1 MLKMSIRWRRVPGLA
16 DWATGTSTSCSA
28 YVSVEL
34 VLSHYPTVRRVIR
47 RKDRYLLIKNPCGVW
62 PVVKDL
68 QVRGQCRLCFLDRGL
83 RALAA
88 QIGMKMLQKKVG
100 QRRNAKEKCHPLNAT
115 WPRGR
120 VPVTPS
126 WSAIVDWPFGMMLK
140 WTCRRYGR
148 YGTPSL
154 LLPLSPRD

>member
-1 MLKMSIRWRRVPGLA
+1 MSIRWRRVPGLA

-28 YVSVEL
+28 YVSV
-34 VLSHYPTVRRVIR
+34 VPVSSHYPTVRRRIR
-47 RKDRYLLIKNPCGVW
+47 RKDRYLSTKNPCGVW

-88 QIGMKMLQKKVG
+88 QIVMRMLQKKVG
-100 QRRNAKEKCHPLNAT
+100 QRRNVKEKCHPLNAT

-140 WTCRRYGR
+140 WTCRRGGR
-148 YGTPSL
+148 YGAPSL
-154 LLPLSPRD
+154 LLPLSLQD

>member
-1 MLKMSIRWRRVPGLA
+1 MSIRWRRVPGLA

-28 YVSVEL
+28 YVSAVP
-34 VLSHYPTVRRVIR
+34 VSSHYPTVRRRYR
-47 RKDRYLLIKNPCGVW
+47 RKDRYLLTKKSCAVW

-68 QVRGQCRLCFLDRGL
+68 QVRGQYRWCSF

-88 QIGMKMLQKKVG
+88 QVVKKMLQKKVG

-120 VPVTPS
+120 VPVAPS
-126 WSAIVDWPFGMMLK
+126 WSASVDWPLGMMLK
-140 WTCRRYGR
+140 VDLQRHGR
-148 YGTPSL
+148 YGSLAPSFV
-154 LLPLSPRD
+154 LSRLA